1 MGETMKA
8 VVYDADEQIRYKDVP
23 KRKASP
29 GRALVK
35 VEYCGICGCDVKMMH
50 KEYRRAEPGVI
61 MGHEISGVIEEIE
74 DGTGFSAGDR
84 VTVVPNTPRP
94 RGYNGTDG
102 PDPMRLC
109 MGVGLDGGFC
119 EYADVPVESLV
130 HVPEGLPMKSA
141 ALAEPASVGLH
152 AVNRGRVMIGDK
164 VAVIGI
170 GAVGLM
176 AAECARE
183 ISHRNVI
190 IIEQGKERI
199 ALAKEMGFEVI
210 DSGSEDVIQRV
221 MELTDGVGVNVLLDA
236 AGVEASSLWYTKLVM
251 VRGRI
256 VTIAMPDVPLP
267 VDINEIAFFERE
279 IIGAAGLAKFEMEM
293 VLQLMAEGRIDADR
307 VITHVYKLEEY
318 KEALEVQS
326 DPAKSLK
333 VLLEVNAGK

>member
-1 MGETMKA
+1 MCETMKA
-8 VVYDADEQIRYKDVP
+8 VVYDSDEVIRYKDVP
-23 KRKASP
+23 KRKASS

-61 MGHEISGVIEEIE
+61 MGHEISGIIEEIE
-74 DGTGFSAGDR
+74 EGTGFKPGDR

-119 EYADVPVESLV
+119 EYADVPVVSLV
-130 HVPEGLPMKSA
+130 RVPEDLSLKHA

-152 AVNRGRVMIGDK
+152 AVNRGRVGIGDK

-176 AAECARE
+176 AAESARE
-183 ISHRNVI
+183 VSHKNVI
-190 IIEQGKERI
+190 IIEQGDERI
-199 ALAKEMGFEVI
+199 ELAKEMGFEVI
-210 DSGSEDVIQRV
+210 DSKKEDVIKRV

-236 AGVEASSLWYTKLVM
+236 AGVPEASLWYTKIVM

-256 VTIAMPDVPLP
+256 VTIAMPDEPLP
-267 VDINEIAFFERE
+267 IDVNEIAFFERE

-293 VLQLMAEGRIDADR
+293 VLKLMAEGRIDAEK
-307 VITHVYKLEEY
+307 VITHVYKMSEY
-318 KEALEVQS
+318 AEALNVQS
-326 DPAKSLK
+326 DPSKSLK
-333 VLLEVNAGK
+333 VLLQID